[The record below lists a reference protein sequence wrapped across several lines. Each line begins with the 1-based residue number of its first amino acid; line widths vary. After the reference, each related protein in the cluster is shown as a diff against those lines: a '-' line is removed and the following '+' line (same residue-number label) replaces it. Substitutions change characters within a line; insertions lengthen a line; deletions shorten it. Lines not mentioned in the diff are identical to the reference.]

1 MKKILYIIPYIL
13 VCICLLYIIYLKN
26 SYNKL
31 NNYTNN
37 ILIEY
42 DNIKQEYS
50 TLENVLDT
58 QNKEIEKYKLDISEL
73 TNNVNLKTNE
83 IEKEYELK
91 TAQLSDELNKDSSDK
106 NQLRIIGN
114 ILYEFSKN

>member
-1 MKKILYIIPYIL
+1 MEQINLREIPNFFDFEKT
-13 VCICLLYIIYLKN
+13 VKN
-26 SYNKL
+26 
-31 NNYTNN
+31 
-37 ILIEY
+37 
-42 DNIKQEYS
+42 DG
-50 TLENVLDT
+50 
-58 QNKEIEKYKLDISEL
+58 KLDISEL

-114 ILYEFSKN
+114 ILYEFNKN